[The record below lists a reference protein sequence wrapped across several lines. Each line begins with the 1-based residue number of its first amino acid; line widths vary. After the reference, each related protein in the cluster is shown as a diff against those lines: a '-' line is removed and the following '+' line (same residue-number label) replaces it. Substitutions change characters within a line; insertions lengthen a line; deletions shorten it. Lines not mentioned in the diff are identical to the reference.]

1 MIRAG
6 CSERPPVSAYRGSCA
21 SGVVGRN
28 DAQRDVDEAKI
39 AAVLRSGSERC
50 IVGDSP
56 QIRTI
61 FNLIRKYAASDAPV
75 LITGETGTG
84 KELIAH
90 AIHDRSP
97 RARGP
102 FRVINCA
109 AIPPTLIASELFGY
123 EKGAFTGAATRKKG
137 IIEAAQGGTL
147 FLDEVGHLPAD
158 MQGYLLRVLQE
169 KTIQLV
175 GGVDQIPV
183 DVRIV
188 SATNVDFTSL
198 IDAGTF
204 RSDLFFRLKVL
215 TIHSP
220 PLRERGHDILTLALF
235 FLRKFAGEMGRGEM
249 NFTEAAQLRL
259 LSYGWPGNIRELM
272 AVVQRAVVVCD
283 DDTIDAGDLED
294 GFVPELVPSPPA
306 VQPAPRP
313 ANDTVRRPRT
323 ERRRSAAERRGEL
336 VDMIRQCGGN
346 LTEAAENLGIS
357 RMTIYRLIER
367 FKLDQ
372 MIQDIRNECRE
383 EDRECYAE

>member
-1 MIRAG
+1 M
-6 CSERPPVSAYRGSCA
+6 
-21 SGVVGRN
+21 
-28 DAQRDVDEAKI
+28 QREIDEAKI
-39 AAVLRSGSERC
+39 AAVLQSGSERC

-61 FNLIRKYAASDAPV
+61 FNLIRKYASSDAPV

-97 RARGP
+97 RAHGP

-123 EKGAFTGAATRKKG
+123 EKGAFTGAVSRKKG

-188 SATNVDFTSL
+188 SATNVDFASL
-198 IDAGTF
+198 IEAGTF

-235 FLRKFAGEMGRGEM
+235 FLRKFAAEMGRDEM
-249 NFTEAAQLRL
+249 NFTEAAQRRL

-272 AVVQRAVVVCD
+272 AAIQRAVVVCD
-283 DDTIDAGDLED
+283 DDVIDVGDLED
-294 GFVPELVPSPPA
+294 GFVPDLVA
-306 VQPAPRP
+306 APAPIQPPSP
-313 ANDTVRRPRT
+313 ANDTVRRPRADRRRSNT
-323 ERRRSAAERRGEL
+323 ERRSEL
-336 VDMIRQCGGN
+336 VDMIRRCGGN

-372 MIQDIRNECRE
+372 TIQDIRNECRQY
-383 EDRECYAE
+383 DHDCYADPTPKT